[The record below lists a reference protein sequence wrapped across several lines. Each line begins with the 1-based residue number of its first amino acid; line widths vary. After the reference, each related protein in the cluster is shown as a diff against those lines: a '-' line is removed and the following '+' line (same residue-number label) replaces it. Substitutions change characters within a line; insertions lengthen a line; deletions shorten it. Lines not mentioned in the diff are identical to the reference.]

1 MTNLITLSEPH
12 SAAAEAYQS
21 LRTSIEFASLEQ
33 PLHTILIASANET
46 PSKSVAVA
54 NLAGAKIVVHQTG
67 DNRVDVTALKS
78 SLLSDLYSN
87 GQEALRQKEEQ
98 VKKLEQELAER
109 NAIYEKAA
117 DIDLELRAQYPNI
130 ASIFLSDGVELHPD
144 GTKTKLVQLTVR
156 STKSIPSADKTR
168 IENWFKAR
176 SKSDAVVLNFR
187 IEPQPTS
194 AAKQGKAKV

>member
-1 MTNLITLSEPH
+1 M
-12 SAAAEAYQS
+12 
-21 LRTSIEFASLEQ
+21 
-33 PLHTILIASANET
+33 
-46 PSKSVAVA
+46 
-54 NLAGAKIVVHQTG
+54 
-67 DNRVDVTALKS
+67 DVTALKS

-130 ASIFLSDGVELHPD
+130 ASIFLSDGVDLHPD